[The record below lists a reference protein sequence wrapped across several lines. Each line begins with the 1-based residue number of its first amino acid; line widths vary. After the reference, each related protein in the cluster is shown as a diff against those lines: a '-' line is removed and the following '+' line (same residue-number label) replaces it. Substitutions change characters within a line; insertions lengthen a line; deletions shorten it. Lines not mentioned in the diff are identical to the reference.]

1 MSQTVLVALEG
12 EGLRHYPADLNPDV
26 PGADYG
32 NVLARLFNALDAVA
46 KAQGLSPLGT
56 FVYTDPELL
65 LPLLDDLEG
74 AARAR
79 IESTLASQ
87 SEWHSAG
94 DALST
99 VESLLALLEVPGAKD
114 DPALASLRLGG
125 SLEPLVWDLRA
136 IRHLLRESTTR
147 FHLEA
152 L

>member
-12 EGLRHYPADLNPDV
+12 EGLRHYPADLNPDA

-32 NVLARLFNALDAVA
+32 NVLARLFNPLDSVA
-46 KAQGLSPLGT
+46 KAHGLSPLGT

-65 LPLLDDLEG
+65 TPLLEELEG
-74 AARAR
+74 AAKAR

-87 SEWHSAG
+87 REWHSAG
-94 DALST
+94 EALST

-125 SLEPLVWDLRA
+125 GLEPLLWDLRA
-136 IRHLLRESTTR
+136 LHHLLRESTSR